1 MAGRARRVGL
11 SSSSRSADRSPQT
24 RLSAPDSFLTIAEVT
39 PPEYADPAHLAISWR
54 HVLVT
59 DNPFRAVRVSPYAF
73 SARITH
79 DSPAVRPTVVVSTRD
94 RNRQAIESEVRGA
107 VWNGVTSF
115 LVVQGDDVAGYP
127 AAAQAADVTRHLV
140 GLSAPEA
147 IEVGMTAQTRRGAE
161 RRLDAG
167 AQFLVSGPVMD
178 AAAARRA
185 CDRLGDVHVP
195 VYLALIPPF
204 SPAWVSRMAQ
214 LGVEPPAAVGRSRD
228 EGWAIASATRDA
240 ARALGFSGV
249 VLMGLHL
256 RTLDEASE
264 RLGE

>member
-1 MAGRARRVGL
+1 M
-11 SSSSRSADRSPQT
+11 
-24 RLSAPDSFLTIAEVT
+24 RLSRPDAFVTIAEVT
-39 PPEYADPAHLAISWR
+39 PPEYADGSHLAIHWG

-107 VWNGVTSF
+107 VGNGVTSF
-115 LVVQGDDVAGYP
+115 LVVQGDEVEGYP
-127 AAAQAADVTRHLV
+127 AAARASEVTRYLID
-140 GLSAPEA
+140 LQSPAP
-147 IEVGMTAQTRRGAE
+147 IEVGMTAQGAVGAS
-161 RRLDAG
+161 RRLAAG

-178 AAAARRA
+178 AAGARRLRDA
-185 CDRLGDVHVP
+185 LGEVEVP
-195 VYLALIPPF
+195 LYLALIPPF
-204 SPAWVSRMAQ
+204 STAWATRMEG
-214 LGVEPPAAVGRSRD
+214 LGVPAPEAVGRTRL
-228 EGWAIASATRDA
+228 EGWELAGSVRSA
-240 ARALGFSGV
+240 ARDLGFAGV

-256 RTLDEASE
+256 RTLDEARE

>member
-1 MAGRARRVGL
+1 M
-11 SSSSRSADRSPQT
+11 
-24 RLSAPDSFLTIAEVT
+24 RLSAPDRFLTIAEVT

-54 HVLVT
+54 NVLVT

-115 LVVQGDDVAGYP
+115 LVVQGDEVEGYP
-127 AAAQAADVTRHLV
+127 AAAQAVEVTRHLV
-140 GLSAPEA
+140 GLVAPEP
-147 IEVGMTAQTRRGAE
+147 IEVGMTAQGNEGAARRVA
-161 RRLDAG
+161 AG
-167 AQFLVSGPVMD
+167 AQFLVAGPIMD
-178 AAAARRA
+178 PDGARRVR
-185 CDRLGDVHVP
+185 DRLFDVGVP
-195 VYLALIPPF
+195 LYLALIPPF
-204 SPAWVSRMAQ
+204 SAPWVERMAT
-214 LGVEPPAAVGRSRD
+214 LGVELPGTVGRTRD
-228 EGWAIASATRDA
+228 EGWEIASATRSA
-240 ARALGFSGV
+240 AREVGFAGV

-256 RTLDEASE
+256 RTLDEARQ

>member
-1 MAGRARRVGL
+1 M
-11 SSSSRSADRSPQT
+11 
-24 RLSAPDSFLTIAEVT
+24 RLSAPDRFLSIAEVT
-39 PPEYADPAHLAISWR
+39 PPEYADPSHLAINWR

-79 DSPAVRPTVVVSTRD
+79 DSPTVRPTVVVSTRD

-115 LVVQGDDVAGYP
+115 LVVQGDEVAGYP

-140 GLSAPEA
+140 GLAAPEP
-147 IEVGMTAQTRRGAE
+147 IEVGMTAQAA
-161 RRLDAG
+161 AG
-167 AQFLVSGPVMD
+167 AARRVAAGARFLVSGPVMD
-178 AAAARRA
+178 PAAARRTRE
-185 CDRLGDVHVP
+185 RLGPVTVP
-195 VYLALIPPF
+195 AYLALIPPF
-204 SPAWVSRMAQ
+204 SPAWVARMGD
-214 LGVEPPAAVGRSRD
+214 LGVDPPEIVGRSRA
-228 EGWAIASATRDA
+228 EGWQIAAATRDA
-240 ARALGFSGV
+240 AREAGFAGI

-256 RTLDEASE
+256 RTLDEALE